1 MAASYLMLNE
11 LNNLDIEIFHCINQ
25 LKVWKKGSNIDN
37 IYKQII
43 NINDFKEISNDYL
56 LARSATLSNEQKIK
70 IKLFNDST
78 FYSVIEDLRVNT
90 PTNCEFNAVFSS
102 TVLILS
108 NSLYSS
114 M

>member
-1 MAASYLMLNE
+1 MKYFIVLI
-11 LNNLDIEIFHCINQ
+11 NLKSE
-25 LKVWKKGSNIDN
+25 KKGSNIDN